1 MKKNH
6 YFLLLLTVLSFTLLT
21 GFRGAESDV
30 YVPHK
35 MQPVGQ
41 CVLFD
46 GMNVGNDL
54 QMWSWG
60 ASKID
65 LDLGTGTTPRKNS
78 LKWIQGDEWGSG
90 WTGIGFTASPV
101 FNLATKWQTD
111 SCKVTLK
118 CEEGI
123 DSLRIQFEGAGGK
136 IGTVFKPI
144 SDNQYH
150 TYSFPLREMV
160 PQDNTTGFDS
170 SQVNVVGMM
179 SQANAKAGKA
189 IYITDWWV
197 GNPVLAF
204 PSIVFNGIKNPS
216 TLEVF
221 TWGQS
226 AATIE
231 TGAGVVPNSN
241 AIKWVQGNEWGNGW
255 TGFGYNIS
263 APFDLG
269 GAWQVDSVT
278 FKLKCDE
285 GVGALRIQ
293 YEDGKG
299 KKGYTFTPT
308 ADKQWH
314 TYAFPLSSFI
324 FEDNTNTFDSTNV
337 TVVQLMA
344 EATAVAGKVIYITD
358 WWTGHP
364 YFDVIPPLAATGVS
378 AFAGTFKNVVTWTDV
393 PGETSETYDVYY
405 SDKPIT
411 DITTAEVAKIG
422 VGETTQL
429 WEHMLFAP
437 ATNQSVTY
445 YYAVVCKDAAGNASV
460 VSASS
465 PAVTNTAKGV
475 PSVSLTVPKNFA
487 ADGQLAD
494 WAGIAPIIMKPSDG
508 SGSIVTNT
516 KISGD
521 DDCSAKAYLAIDK
534 NYLYVAFDITD
545 DIVSFN
551 PAKTTYLND
560 SPDLFIGLYNAHG
573 APHTALLRG
582 AQPDYHF
589 RFAKDRLLLDGS
601 ADSILIPGVNYYWG
615 EKFPTGYVVEAKI
628 SLANLAAKAKDSLF
642 VPVEGMRL
650 PLDYAINDA
659 DATGEREGILT
670 YSPYNEDQSWSTVT
684 RWLYNWIGA
693 KWNPVTD
700 VKDDNITVSKYDLGQ
715 NYPNPFNPSTVI
727 KYSVEKAGMVTLKV
741 YDLLGREIATLVNEA
756 KQPGSYTI
764 NFNAS
769 NLASGMYLYKIE
781 TDSYRAVKKMLLV
794 R

>member
-1 MKKNH
+1 M
-6 YFLLLLTVLSFTLLT
+6 
-21 GFRGAESDV
+21 
-30 YVPHK
+30 
-35 MQPVGQ
+35 
-41 CVLFD
+41 
-46 GMNVGNDL
+46 
-54 QMWSWG
+54 
-60 ASKID
+60 
-65 LDLGTGTTPRKNS
+65 
-78 LKWIQGDEWGSG
+78 GSG
-90 WTGIGFTASPV
+90 WTGIGFTAAPV
-101 FNLATKWQTD
+101 FNLATKWSNDT
-111 SCKVTLK
+111 CKITLK

-136 IGTVFKPI
+136 VGTVFKPI

-150 TYSFPLREMV
+150 TYKFPLRKMV
-160 PQDNTTGFDS
+160 VQDNTIGFDS
-170 SQVNVVGMM
+170 SQVNVVGLM
-179 SQANAKAGKA
+179 SQGNSKVGKA

-197 GNPVLAF
+197 GNPSIAY
-204 PSIVFNGIKNPS
+204 PSIVFNGIQNPAA
-216 TLEVF
+216 LAVF

-231 TGAGVVPNSN
+231 KGAGVVSNSN
-241 AIKWVQGNEWGNGW
+241 AIKWVQGNEWNNGW

-278 FKLKCDE
+278 FKLKCE
-285 GVGALRIQ
+285 AGVGALRVQ

-299 KKGYTFTPT
+299 KKGYVFTPT
-308 ADKQWH
+308 ADNQWH
-314 TYAFPLSSFI
+314 TYAFPLRAFV
-324 FEDNTNTFDSTNV
+324 FEDGTNTFDSTNV

-344 EATAVAGKVIYITD
+344 EATAIAGKVIYVTD

-364 YFDVIPPLAATGVS
+364 SFDVIPPLAPTGVS
-378 AFAGTFKNVVTWTDV
+378 AFAGSFKNVVTWTDV
-393 PGETSETYDVYY
+393 PGETGESYDVYY

-411 DITTAEVAKIG
+411 DITKAEVAKQGIA
-422 VGETTQL
+422 ETTQL
-429 WEHMLFAP
+429 WEHVLYAP

-460 VSASS
+460 ISTNS

-475 PSVSLTVPKNFA
+475 ATVSLTIPKSFA

-494 WAGIAPIIMKPSDG
+494 WTGITPLVMKPSDG
-508 SGSIVTNT
+508 SGFIVTNT

-521 DDCSAKAYLAIDK
+521 ADCSAKCYLAIDK
-534 NYLYVAFDITD
+534 TNLYVAFDITD

-551 PAKTTYLND
+551 STKTSYLND
-560 SPDLFIGLYNAHG
+560 CPDLFIGLYNAHG
-573 APHTALLRG
+573 APHTAYQRG

-601 ADSILIPGVNYYWG
+601 VDSILVPGASYYWG
-615 EKFPTGYVVEAKI
+615 EKFPTGYVIEAKI
-628 SLANLAAKAKDSLF
+628 PLASLASKVKDSLF
-642 VPVEGMRL
+642 VPVDGMRI

-684 RWLYNWIGA
+684 RWLYTWVGT
-693 KWNPVTD
+693 KWNPATD
-700 VKDDNITVSKYDLGQ
+700 VKQDGITVLKYDLGQ
-715 NYPNPFNPSTVI
+715 NYPNPFNPSTII
-727 KYSVEKAGMVTLKV
+727 KYSVERAGNVSLKV

-756 KQPGSYTI
+756 KQPGSYTV

-769 NLASGMYLYKIE
+769 KLASGMYIYKIE
-781 TDSYRAVKKMLLV
+781 SGSFSSVKKMLLV